1 MANLT
6 LRDSSDKEGKR
17 LAGGGRK
24 EGGDRR
30 NCPTQTKDN
39 EIQTQTEI
47 TTLPSHLRAFQG
59 FFLHKLFL
67 LRPLTESE
75 LREDTRIRSAPWGE
89 AGGKKAF

>member
-1 MANLT
+1 MANLI

-17 LAGGGRK
+17 LAGGGGK

-30 NCPTQTKDN
+30 NCPTQRKDN

-47 TTLPSHLRAFQG
+47 TMFPSHLRG
-59 FFLHKLFL
+59 FFLAEGDQLFL
-67 LRPLTESE
+67 LRPLAESE